1 MSDGDGMTNSS
12 FAHTP
17 SVGASV
23 HYVSEGSPP
32 LPDGSQKYPS
42 VCRAAIVTE
51 VPDVQIPEGNLAS
64 LCVVNPTGLFFRAD
78 VEYGEKVVP
87 GTWHWPERV

>member
-1 MSDGDGMTNSS
+1 MTMNPSDVRSP
-12 FAHTP
+12 TP

-23 HYVSEGSPP
+23 HYVSEGSPL
-32 LPDGSQKYPS
+32 LPDGSQRYPS

-51 VPDVQIPEGNLAS
+51 VPQIQVPEGNLAS

-78 VEYGEKVVP
+78 VAYAEETTP
-87 GTWHWPERV
+87 GTWHYPCAG